1 MAANTEPTEDK
12 SAASAP
18 AKKRV
23 RIWMCARI
31 VDYRFQALAL
41 EDPTYDD
48 SDHCWADVG
57 PDTFTS
63 DDREAVFQLARTHGG
78 LLLGCDGLPNGARVA
93 ALMARVKA
101 MVEAF

>member
-1 MAANTEPTEDK
+1 MINAAQPTEVQ
-12 SAASAP
+12 SPATAP

-23 RIWMCARI
+23 RVWMCARI
-31 VDYRFQALAL
+31 VDYRFQALAV
-41 EDPTYDD
+41 EDPTQED
-48 SDHCWADVG
+48 SDHCWSDVG
-57 PDTFTS
+57 PDTVLS
-63 DDREAVFQLARTHGG
+63 EDRETVFQLARAHGG